1 MTESR
6 IRRRWLAESS
16 RRSIKGGRRRLR
28 GRGDYRRVSES
39 RGLAKCR
46 GRLLEPTCALH
57 LRNSAPFRR
66 AGIYAI
72 GMLFLPIYD
81 ILNCS
86 INIVQS
92 CLHLLLGVVQ
102 EILDILDGLLS
113 IARSCQLIMI
123 QTYFFKAL
131 LPRIAAE

>member
-1 MTESR
+1 
-6 IRRRWLAESS
+6 
-16 RRSIKGGRRRLR
+16 
-28 GRGDYRRVSES
+28 
-39 RGLAKCR
+39 
-46 GRLLEPTCALH
+46 LH
-57 LRNSAPFRR
+57 LRKSAPLRR